1 MQTEIEITEKI
12 LRLTNEMKNKY
23 PELLKYI
30 AEIPVKDVFE
40 TDYEINNKHLLDY
53 YNTLKIILEKY
64 EKEHSPNK
72 NS

>member
-1 MQTEIEITEKI
+1 MTTDLSWPQLIFFTVRVNDKI
-12 LRLTNEMKNKY
+12 K
-23 PELLKYI
+23 LLKYI

-40 TDYEINNKHLLDY
+40 TNYEINNKHLLDY